1 MRVMAYK
8 LKIYFSRGLIIMAI
22 AGLMLPGCSQQLD
35 LLKIVGKSFSYEV
48 RHSVKPP
55 AAKLKIFPPDNP
67 GIHAGWVGHSTVL
80 LSFYGTQILFDPNFS
95 SRIKI
100 ARRAVELPIQ
110 PEEIMDLDLI
120 LITHAHYDHF
130 DLESLKR
137 LPRQAQLIVPR
148 GCKPL
153 AEKSGFASVTEID
166 WNQSIEVRG
175 VRIEAI
181 RPAHWGRRSPWD
193 GEGWG
198 YNSYLLSKNGRTILF
213 AGDTGY
219 TKIFGEKRQSQKL
232 FLAFFPISAYKPDW
246 FQVNHCTP
254 EQALQMFQESGAE
267 YMIPIHWGTF
277 IISHEPL
284 DEPLE
289 RLKAEVKRLGIE
301 DRVIILQQGES
312 FTVPE

>member
-1 MRVMAYK
+1 
-8 LKIYFSRGLIIMAI
+8 MAI
-22 AGLMLPGCSQQLD
+22 AGMMLPGCSQQLD
-35 LLKIVGKSFSYEV
+35 LLKIAGKSFSYEWG
-48 RHSVKPP
+48 HPVKPP
-55 AAKLKIFPPDNP
+55 AAKLKVFPPDNP

-95 SRIKI
+95 HRIKI

-110 PEEIMDLDLI
+110 PEEIKDLDLI

-130 DLESLKR
+130 DLDSLER
-137 LPRQAQLIVPR
+137 LPRQAWLVVPR

-153 AEKSGFASVTEID
+153 VEKLGFASVTEID
-166 WNQSIEVRG
+166 WNQSMDVRG
-175 VRIEAI
+175 VRVEAI

-193 GEGWG
+193 NSDRG

-219 TKIFGEKRQSQKL
+219 TKIFGEKGLSQKL

-246 FQVNHCTP
+246 FQANHCTP
-254 EQALQMFQESGAE
+254 EQALQMVQESGAE

-277 IISHEPL
+277 ILSHEPL

-289 RLKAEVKRLGIE
+289 RLKAEAKRLGME
-301 DRVIILQQGES
+301 DRVIILHHGES
-312 FTVPE
+312 FTAPE